1 MFIFQMFNIYVYILL
16 SDRTDER
23 LELYA
28 NVMKILI
35 TFKNFKTLFIYIN
48 RLFEDHYGLSAKAEL
63 REIIELLDINGIM
76 KYYKVKH
83 I

>member
-1 MFIFQMFNIYVYILL
+1 
-16 SDRTDER
+16 
-23 LELYA
+23 
-28 NVMKILI
+28 MKILI